1 MKLSFNDLLNA
12 ANEAA
17 ADDVFKNVFSNRTIE
32 HFGRLEYDVG
42 EEAIVSDYDITIFD
56 CDIFEKTLK
65 RFGHLI
71 EKMNI
76 QLYRSDDMG
85 RFKIA
90 EDIGRYTSNSLKS
103 IRLAF
108 CSTKMVDKFQRTFT
122 KLENLTISGDLS
134 PSGAIYSA
142 HRPLK
147 KLNEVF
153 PNVRKLS
160 LDYMAISDPSV
171 LDVTFESLSHLQ
183 INFLNVPYEATPDV
197 YFNYTQPAMLQLFK
211 RNPLIQR
218 FDLGGCYS
226 MGFVYMAAEHFY
238 HLHELSIEFAPFK
251 EKYDGPKM
259 SFPNLKK
266 LTLRQNGKFFKSAT
280 FPELREL
287 FLTCAAKS
295 CTDFPKQNQ
304 NLIRLHIEGYNFKNE
319 TILQLDERAPNL
331 EDLFIKGNSGID
343 MKSVIEYVEESLNL
357 KMFRFINK
365 DDDVLK
371 NLTNHFASGWN
382 VARKNSVVTLERME

>member
-1 MKLSFNDLLNA
+1 MKLSFDDLLKA
-12 ANEAA
+12 ANQAV
-17 ADDVFKNVFSNRTIE
+17 ADDVFKHKFSNRTIE
-32 HFGRLEYDVG
+32 HFGTLEYDVG
-42 EEAIVSDYDITIFD
+42 EEAIVGDYDITIYD
-56 CDIFEKTLK
+56 SNTFEKTLR
-65 RFGHLI
+65 RFGNLI

-76 QLYRSDDMG
+76 QLYRSDDMS

-108 CSTKMVDKFQRTFT
+108 CNTKMLDKFHRTFT

-134 PSGAIYSA
+134 PSGAIYSV

-147 KLNEVF
+147 KLNEIF
-153 PNVRKLS
+153 PNIKKLS
-160 LDYMAISDPSV
+160 LDYMAISDPNV

-183 INFLNVPYEATPDV
+183 INFLNVPYEVTPDV

-218 FDLGGCYS
+218 FELGGCYS
-226 MGFVYMAAEHFY
+226 MGFVHMAAEHFTL
-238 HLHELSIEFAPFK
+238 LHELSIEFSPFK
-251 EKYDGPKM
+251 EKYEGPKM

-266 LTLRQNGKFFKSAT
+266 LTLRQNGKFFRSAT

-304 NLIRLHIEGYNFKNE
+304 NLIRLHIEGYNFKNG
-319 TILQLDERAPNL
+319 TILKLDERAPNL

-343 MKSVIEYVEESLNL
+343 MKSVVEYVEESLNL
-357 KMFRFINK
+357 KMFRFITK
-365 DDDVLK
+365 DDGVLK
-371 NLTNHFASGWN
+371 NLTDHFASSWN
-382 VARKNSVVTLERME
+382 VARKNSVVTLEKRE